1 VVFIGGKIKEGYSI
15 VSGVVKNDIK
25 KHIDSLVKQGKFT
38 SRCQA
43 IGFLIT
49 KFHKELPRR

>member
-1 VVFIGGKIKEGYSI
+1 MGGKIREGYSI

-25 KHIDSLVKQGKFT
+25 KYIDSLVKKGIFA

-49 KFHKELPRR
+49 RFHKELARK